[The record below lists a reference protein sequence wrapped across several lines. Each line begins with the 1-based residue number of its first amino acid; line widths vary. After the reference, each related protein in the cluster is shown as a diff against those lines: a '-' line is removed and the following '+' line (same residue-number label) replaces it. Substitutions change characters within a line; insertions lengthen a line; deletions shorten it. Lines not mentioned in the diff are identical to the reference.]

1 MLIEG
6 VLAEE
11 IKLLNGDSKKVCLG
25 GFSQGAVMASNV
37 GINYHKELGGLFLF
51 SGFHLTAN
59 RPNVVTETMPIF
71 VNHGDKD
78 KIIDMTA
85 AK

>member
-1 MLIEG
+1 
-6 VLAEE
+6 
-11 IKLLNGDSKKVCLG
+11 
-25 GFSQGAVMASNV
+25 MASNV

-78 KIIDMTA
+78 KIIDLTA